1 MRIYKFA
8 SAVYNRIRH
17 LLRCNIKR
25 GNNGME
31 KFKIER
37 TAMRNN
43 KLMLSA
49 RSAVFS
55 FFHKIM
61 NLS

>member
-1 MRIYKFA
+1 
-8 SAVYNRIRH
+8 
-17 LLRCNIKR
+17 
-25 GNNGME
+25 ME
-31 KFKIER
+31 KFEIEK

-55 FFHKIM
+55 FLAQIIKV
-61 NLS
+61 S